1 VRKLLGIIAAAS
13 VAELALAGAVLGVAG
28 VAGWLS
34 PWLDIAAALAPIALL
49 CGAAGAALAFAAY
62 PAGLERRIVL
72 ALGLAGVLASG
83 VLIAPELLSGG
94 PTPGARTG
102 PPLKVLTFNIWDHNR
117 ALGRT
122 VDAIL
127 GSDADIVALQED
139 SLTLEDRRRLAPTYP
154 YWAPCRLGCSILLLS
169 KRPWI
174 AYGQPDVASVP
185 SFAWWGL
192 TSAPDGRPVAIV
204 STHYVWPIPPGEQAG
219 QRATLARFLDT
230 LPKQDLLVTGDF
242 NLAPWMAALRRQDTA
257 FAPLTRRTHGVF
269 TWPAVI
275 AEIGYPA
282 PFPILPIDQV
292 YAGPAWKTLAVTR
305 LPLAGSDHYGVLV
318 TLGR

>member
-13 VAELALAGAVLGVAG
+13 VAELALAGAVLGLAG
-28 VAGWLS
+28 LGGWLS
-34 PWLDIAAALAPIALL
+34 PWLDIAAALAPIALVL
-49 CGAAGAALAFAAY
+49 GAAGAALAFAGF
-62 PAGLERRIVL
+62 PPGPERRIVL
-72 ALGLAGVLASG
+72 GLGLAGVLASG
-83 VLIAPELLSGG
+83 ALIVPELLSPG
-94 PTPGARTG
+94 PTPGAATG
-102 PPLKVLTFNIWDHNR
+102 PPLKLLTFNIWDHNR
-117 ALGRT
+117 NLGRT
-122 VDAIL
+122 DDAIL
-127 GSDADIVALQED
+127 GSGADIVALQEE
-139 SLTLEDRRRLAPTYP
+139 SLTLGDRRRLAAVYP

-169 KRPWI
+169 KRPWV
-174 AYGQPDVASVP
+174 AYGQPDTAPVP

-192 TSAPDGRPVAIV
+192 TTAPDGRPVAIV
-204 STHYVWPIPPGEQAG
+204 STHYVWPLPPGEQAA
-219 QRATLARFLDT
+219 QRAALAQFLGA

-242 NLAPWMAALRRQDTA
+242 NLAPWMAALRRQDAA

-269 TWPAVI
+269 SWPAVI

-292 YAGPAWKTLAVTR
+292 YAGPAWKTLAVSR